1 MGSDQFFEK
10 PQPPADVPETDV
22 PEEEAPGTI
31 ADVDEGN

>member
-10 PQPPADVPETDV
+10 PPADVPETDV

-31 ADVDEGN
+31 ADVDEGD